1 MSAVDGH
8 SSSARKSGEGA
19 SRLDRGPTA
28 TGRALER
35 VHVARVVPRTC
46 ARTRS
51 TRGLPE
57 AQFKSCFVARRAQS
71 LNTTESETKLHRA
84 HALHASRQN
93 LAARFICCGSGT
105 FPNEWAGKPGKL
117 PIWPILQS
125 PSSSVVPQW
134 PSRARARNSFG
145 ERGAAGIDS
154 KLRARG
160 ASIEELSTRAK
171 NIACV
176 ASALV
181 AHKSLGCSLLLRKLG
196 FKQLFWWH
204 ALTSTTTRSQQLR
217 DHTRLCN
224 PCCNH
229 CVFGFL
235 VRRVRQKAS
244 RAYPERA
251 AAARPARGPPALS
264 SPIQSLLRMR

>member
-176 ASALV
+176 ASALDC
-181 AHKSLGCSLLLRKLG
+181 A
-196 FKQLFWWH
+196 
-204 ALTSTTTRSQQLR
+204 
-217 DHTRLCN
+217 
-224 PCCNH
+224 
-229 CVFGFL
+229 
-235 VRRVRQKAS
+235 
-244 RAYPERA
+244 
-251 AAARPARGPPALS
+251 
-264 SPIQSLLRMR
+264 